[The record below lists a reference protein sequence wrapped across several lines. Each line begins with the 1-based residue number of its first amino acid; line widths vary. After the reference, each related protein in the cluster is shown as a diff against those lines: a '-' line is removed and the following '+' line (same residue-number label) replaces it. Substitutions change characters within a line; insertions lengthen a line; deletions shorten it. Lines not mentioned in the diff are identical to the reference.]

1 MFICKGR
8 KKVGMQSFSFILIRN
23 KHALIG
29 LERRNTKILQSVV
42 FFGLKKTQRCARGV
56 QRRSLDE
63 KPKEIKNKTPLW
75 ASLVK
80 QLVIYIVLKRKEW
93 ENFVKEKKRFR
104 GRREKNFGSRFW
116 VTRE

>member
-1 MFICKGR
+1 
-8 KKVGMQSFSFILIRN
+8 MQSFSFILIRN

-29 LERRNTKILQSVV
+29 LERPLCFLV
-42 FFGLKKTQRCARGV
+42 LKKTQRCTRGV

-63 KPKEIKNKTPLW
+63 KPKEIKHKTPLW